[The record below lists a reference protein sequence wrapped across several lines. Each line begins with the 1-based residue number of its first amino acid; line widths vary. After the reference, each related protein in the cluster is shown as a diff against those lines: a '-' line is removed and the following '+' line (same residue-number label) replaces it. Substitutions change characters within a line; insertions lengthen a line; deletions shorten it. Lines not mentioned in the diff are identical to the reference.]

1 MMEGGLGV
9 LLQELERYMVSLHDF
24 FSPEKKK
31 KQKTVVV
38 CIAWVA
44 NLLF

>member
-1 MMEGGLGV
+1 MMEGGLEF

-24 FSPEKKK
+24 FSPEKKN
-31 KQKTVVV
+31 TVVV